1 MLTNIKE
8 VILKILNKTQN
19 IDEKINIEKDIV
31 FKNATLNDLSYI
43 KKLFKEGVEEGHY
56 KKRLI
61 ENSKNFDETIR
72 AYIWGVHDV
81 LRNAKPYTWIIYHK
95 KDKIGFIIM
104 SYHIHTEEIEFHY
117 LSLEKKFQ
125 NKSLGTKV
133 VKQMETDFFILSKEK
148 INYQSKIFISR
159 CNQEKS
165 KQMIR
170 VFIKNGYKI
179 DKYNDLEK
187 GWAYLI
193 KDTSLKIFNYS

>member
-1 MLTNIKE
+1 MLNNIKK
-8 VILKILNKTQN
+8 VILKVLNKTQDIN
-19 IDEKINIEKDIV
+19 EKVKIEKDIF

-43 KKLFKEGVEEGHY
+43 KELFKEGVEEGHY

-61 ENSKNFDETIR
+61 ENSKNFDETVR
-72 AYIWGVHDV
+72 AYISRLKDIR
-81 LRNAKPYTWIIYHK
+81 RNTKTYTWIIYHK
-95 KDKIGFIIM
+95 KEKIGFIIM

-165 KQMIR
+165 KSMIR
-170 VFIKNGYKI
+170 VFIKNGYKVEEC
-179 DKYNDLEK
+179 DDLED
-187 GWAYLI
+187 GWVYLI
-193 KDTSLKIFNYS
+193 KDTSLRIFNHS